1 MDDELLAYYDEIRR
15 LAEAKSDSR
24 EEAEDLLS
32 ETFLAAFAYRHNG
45 GVIEHPKTYLVH
57 TLISGTACC
66 AGNTGCR
73 RS

>member
-32 ETFLAAFAYRHNG
+32 
-45 GVIEHPKTYLVH
+45 
-57 TLISGTACC
+57 
-66 AGNTGCR
+66 
-73 RS
+73 

>member
-32 ETFLAAFAYRHNG
+32 ETFLQPLRTGTTAASSS
-45 GVIEHPKTYLVH
+45 IPKP
-57 TLISGTACC
+57 TLCT
-66 AGNTGCR
+66 R
-73 RS
+73 

>member
-32 ETFLAAFAYRHNG
+32 ETFLAAFAYRHN
-45 GVIEHPKTYLVH
+45 
-57 TLISGTACC
+57 TAQ
-66 AGNTGCR
+66 
-73 RS
+73 